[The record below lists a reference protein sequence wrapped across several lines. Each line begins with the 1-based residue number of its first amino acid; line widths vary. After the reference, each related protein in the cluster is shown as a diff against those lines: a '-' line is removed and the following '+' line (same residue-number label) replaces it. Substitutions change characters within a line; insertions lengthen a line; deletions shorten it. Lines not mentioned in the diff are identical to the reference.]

1 LFGGGHISIGEAKRR
16 SSGIAKAIQDR
27 ASNVMASYLMTGGKQ
42 EEEEYDDE
50 VDEKTIQIH
59 KQESEELIELNTSKD
74 VFEFESN

>member
-1 LFGGGHISIGEAKRR
+1 
-16 SSGIAKAIQDR
+16 
-27 ASNVMASYLMTGGKQ
+27 MASYLTGGKQ
-42 EEEEYDDE
+42 EDEYDDE

>member
-16 SSGIAKAIQDR
+16 SSGIAKALQDR
-27 ASNVMASYLMTGGKQ
+27 ASNVMASYLTGGKQ
-42 EEEEYDDE
+42 EDEYDDE